1 MRALIHSSSIPFHRS
16 LIHVTSNAQRQEG
29 ASAGVYAPKRTPPTP
44 PSPRLLH
51 IYISRVRDTRHP
63 PGTPR
68 PPFRVAGEPATV
80 LPSRFRP
87 PHASHPL
94 DPSLLRLFPLAP
106 AHLLRPIP
114 RTPARFTDH
123 HRTRPASRNNPKLPF
138 FTSALVHSFRTRP
151 RLLSVCLSV
160 SERILPKQP
169 TSCTSH
175 PPATRT
181 PHNHLDPDDI
191 VAATASSC
199 SLRLRSQPLKPQ
211 SPHDP

>member
-1 MRALIHSSSIPFHRS
+1 M
-16 LIHVTSNAQRQEG
+16 
-29 ASAGVYAPKRTPPTP
+29 
-44 PSPRLLH
+44 LH

-123 HRTRPASRNNPKLPF
+123 HRTRPVSRNNPKLPLF
-138 FTSALVHSFRTRP
+138 LIPAVLSFTRSARALACY
-151 RLLSVCLSV
+151 LSVCLSV

-175 PPATRT
+175 PPATRM